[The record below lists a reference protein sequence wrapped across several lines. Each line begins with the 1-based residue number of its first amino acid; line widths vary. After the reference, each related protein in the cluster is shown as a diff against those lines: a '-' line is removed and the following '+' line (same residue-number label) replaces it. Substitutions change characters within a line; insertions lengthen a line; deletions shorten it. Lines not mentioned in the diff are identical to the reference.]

1 MLSCLKNNES
11 LNLEVTLTLPN
22 VFEISLDLRS
32 YRKPAK
38 WQMATDA
45 DVRNWKHLLN
55 RCRFP
60 FPKSYWLEQ
69 CSASPAW
76 HLLQGQWP
84 QAKSTSLE
92 TLQSMEALWFPL
104 LLVLWPLFCC
114 SSRRYVFNINSPSG
128 WRRDTG
134 TSFECVLKFVT
145 MLSFLQL
152 APRAVWC
159 CTGQWPTLCS
169 VPGQSRHW
177 FWILL
182 SSQEQGRGYF
192 QFSSCSCQIAE
203 YQHFLGAQPLIQECL
218 IHWRECSKPREGCHV
233 CVFHADEVEF
243 FPRLECPCTL
253 VWFLPGAWCCSVEP
267 HWGWIWWRTTSL
279 RCVPCS
285 IPWDGLPGVSSS
297 SEHIKRAALLAE
309 AVMAFHGSQQPFMR
323 DT

>member
-1 MLSCLKNNES
+1 MISCLRNNES

-84 QAKSTSLE
+84 QAKSISLE

-114 SSRRYVFNINSPSG
+114 SRRRYVFNINSPSG

-203 YQHFLGAQPLIQECL
+203 YQHFLGALL
-218 IHWRECSKPREGCHV
+218 K
-233 CVFHADEVEF
+233 
-243 FPRLECPCTL
+243 L
-253 VWFLPGAWCCSVEP
+253 
-267 HWGWIWWRTTSL
+267 SL
-279 RCVPCS
+279 WYRSASFIGGSAPS
-285 IPWDGLPGVSSS
+285 QG
-297 SEHIKRAALLAE
+297 R
-309 AVMAFHGSQQPFMR
+309 AVMSVSFMQMRWSFSQGWSVPVLWCGFCLVLGAVQ
-323 DT
+323 